1 MTAWYQTLTTNLEQG
16 KLFAL
21 ATVVAGP
28 SGVGDK
34 LLIDADGTSEGA
46 FPSSD
51 LQAQVIQ
58 TALALMREELS
69 ETRTYGEYQV
79 FVQTFAPFPRLVII
93 GAVHTAI
100 PLARYARILGYKV
113 IVVDG
118 RARFATHERFPD
130 VDELRVE
137 WPDEAIP
144 ALGIDRS
151 TYVVILTHDPKFD
164 LPALKALEG
173 TPARYIGAMGSRET
187 RKKHMEQLQADGVS
201 ADFLKSVYG
210 PVGLDLG
217 GRSPEEMALAIM
229 AEITAV
235 RYGHRGGHLK
245 KTSEP

>member
-1 MTAWYQTLTTNLEQG
+1 MIGWYESLTKNIAQN

-21 ATVVAGP
+21 ATVIAGP
-28 SGVGDK
+28 DRVGDK
-34 LLIDADGTSEGA
+34 LFVYPDGTVEGDLS
-46 FPSSD
+46 SSD
-51 LQAQVIQ
+51 LRAQVTQ
-58 TALALMREELS
+58 DACLLMTQELS
-69 ETRTYGEYQV
+69 ETRIYGNHQV
-79 FVQTFAPFPRLVII
+79 FIETFAPPPRLVII

-100 PLARYARILGYKV
+100 PLARYAQILGYKV

-118 RARFATHERFPD
+118 RARFATRERFPD
-130 VDELRVE
+130 VDELRIE

-144 ALGIDRS
+144 ALGVDQS

-173 TPARYIGAMGSRET
+173 KPARYIGAMGSRET
-187 RKKHMEQLQADGVS
+187 RRKHMEQLQAEGVS
-201 ADFLKSVYG
+201 ADFLAGVFG

-235 RYGHRGGHLK
+235 RYGHHGGHLK
-245 KTSEP
+245 QTH